1 MTEGTACTYE
11 KKFSRHN
18 REPKAPY
25 ILCGRQAAT
34 FTGHGARTTTGI
46 DIKVGHHLYEPGPHT
61 YFARQGTP
69 SRITNHESR
78 PTNHDPR
85 ITTTTNDKNRRPG
98 QFLPPHIYFRR
109 EAAHLPDYPEIPD
122 NPDIPDSKVASP
134 PASFSMY
141 NLLCQNLHIYSAR
154 RAHLHE
160 SRTTNHES
168 RLCPMTQIVK
178 IDDDQPPYFPFPDG
192 RFYAIMI
199 KI

>member
-1 MTEGTACTYE
+1 MSQGPTHTSPVRVHLHE
-11 KKFSRHN
+11 S
-18 REPKAPY
+18 
-25 ILCGRQAAT
+25 
-34 FTGHGARTTTGI
+34 RTTT
-46 DIKVGHHLYEPGPHT
+46 
-61 YFARQGTP
+61 
-69 SRITNHESR
+69 HESR
-78 PTNHDPR
+78 PRQMTK
-85 ITTTTNDKNRRPG
+85 TVG
-98 QFLPPHIYFRR
+98 QDSFSPHIYFRR